1 MGFSRQSFSR
11 QIRQTTGLF
20 AASLCLS
27 VLASCGGPQTQTPTT
42 SSPSTV
48 TVSGEPAAQ
57 HAGMSHGK
65 KININNAILS
75 ELDKL
80 EAKLGVPA
88 LSNKIQSSRPYVK
101 PEELVSK
108 KVITQA
114 QFDQVKDMVTIE
126 EIVLTGEAKDLDYM
140 LKLGLMKGHMMVAR
154 ELLDLKNPDQ
164 AEPHIGHPV
173 EEIYA
178 DVEEQLKE
186 RKVTEFKSTLTQL
199 QDMVKAGAKDPVKTD
214 AQFKL
219 ALDAIDGAIAM
230 LPEKQRKDEKFVLQ
244 VITGL
249 LDTAGAEYDAAI
261 ADNKVKEAIEYQD
274 SRGFVMY
281 SQELYK
287 AIAPQVKAKSAETHQ
302 KISTAL
308 TEIASA
314 WPAAIPPAAPVK
326 SVEAVT
332 TLIKSVEAIVQKA
345 M

>member
-1 MGFSRQSFSR
+1 MGFSRQLT
-11 QIRQTTGLF
+11 QATGLF
-20 AASLCLS
+20 AAALCLTIL
-27 VLASCGGPQTQTPTT
+27 VSCGGQTQAP
-42 SSPSTV
+42 PK
-48 TVSGEPAAQ
+48 SGEVSSDAAAQ

-75 ELDKL
+75 QLDKL
-80 EAKLGVPA
+80 EAKLGIPA
-88 LSNKIQSSRPYVK
+88 LSNKIQASRPYAK

-108 KVITQA
+108 KVISQE
-114 QFDQVKDMVTIE
+114 QFDRIKDMVTLE
-126 EIVLTGEAKDLDYM
+126 DIVLTGEAKDLDYM
-140 LKLGLMKGHMMVAR
+140 VKLGLMKGHMMVAR
-154 ELLDLKNPDQ
+154 ELLDLKKPDQ

-186 RKVTEFKSTLTQL
+186 RGVKEFKSTLSKL

-214 AQFKL
+214 EQFKL
-219 ALDAIDGAIAM
+219 ALSEIDGAIAK

-249 LDTAGAEYDAAI
+249 LDTAASEYDAAI

-287 AIAPQVKAKSAETHQ
+287 GITPQVKAKSVDSDKQIA
-302 KISTAL
+302 TAL
-308 TEIASA
+308 TDLRSA
-314 WPAAIPPAAPVK
+314 WPSPVPPAAPVK
-326 SVEAVT
+326 SVDEVT
-332 TLIKSVEAIVQKA
+332 KLIKSVEAIVQKS

>member
-1 MGFSRQSFSR
+1 MGFSRQVLK
-11 QIRQTTGLF
+11 TTGLF

-27 VLASCGGPQTQTPTT
+27 VLVSCGGSQTQAPKTL
-42 SSPSTV
+42 SPS

-57 HAGMSHGK
+57 PAGMSHGK

-80 EAKLGVPA
+80 EAKLGIPA
-88 LSNKIQSSRPYVK
+88 LSGKIQSSRPYVK

-108 KVITQA
+108 KVITQT

-140 LKLGLMKGHMMVAR
+140 VKLGLMKGHMMVAR
-154 ELLDLKNPDQ
+154 ELLDLKKPDQ

-178 DVEEQLKE
+178 DVEDQLKE
-186 RKVTEFKSTLTQL
+186 RNVKEFKSVLSKL
-199 QDMVKAGAKDPVKTD
+199 QAMVKAGAKDPVKTD
-214 AQFKL
+214 EQFKL
-219 ALDAIDGAIAM
+219 ALDAIEGAIAM

-244 VITGL
+244 VMVGL
-249 LDTAGAEYDAAI
+249 LDTASSEYGAAI
-261 ADNKVKEAIEYQD
+261 ADGKIKEAIEYQD

-287 AIAPQVKAKSAETHQ
+287 AIAPQVTAKSAETDQ
-302 KISTAL
+302 KIATAL
-308 TEIASA
+308 TEVALA
-314 WPAAIPPAAPVK
+314 WPSAIPPTAPVK
-326 SVEAVT
+326 SVEDVT
-332 TLIKSVEAIVQKA
+332 KLIKSIEAIAQKS